1 VDEFEDDEDGVSVRS
16 HGGGE
21 SDDYADGADTGS
33 KSPGTGAGAESVVN
47 KQGSARPFHGD
58 GAVEKAKSATGK
70 EGSSKADEKKKEKKS
85 SSGDLRQPSK
95 ISSPDEY
102 EDEAGNADDAQVC
115 APYFTYHS
123 GTSLSH
129 CLSYTHYLCAFYLY
143 VSEGETSNFKIDW
156 GQ

>member
-1 VDEFEDDEDGVSVRS
+1 MDEFEDDKDGVSVRS

-21 SDDYADGADTGS
+21 YDDYADGADTGS

-47 KQGSARPFHGD
+47 KQGEM
-58 GAVEKAKSATGK
+58 EKAKSATGK

-85 SSGDLRQPSK
+85 SSGDLRQPSI

-102 EDEAGNADDAQVC
+102 KDEAGNADDAQVC
-115 APYFTYHS
+115 APCFTYHS

-129 CLSYTHYLCAFYLY
+129 CLTYTHYLCAFYLY
-143 VSEGETSNFKIDW
+143 VLEGETSDFKIDW